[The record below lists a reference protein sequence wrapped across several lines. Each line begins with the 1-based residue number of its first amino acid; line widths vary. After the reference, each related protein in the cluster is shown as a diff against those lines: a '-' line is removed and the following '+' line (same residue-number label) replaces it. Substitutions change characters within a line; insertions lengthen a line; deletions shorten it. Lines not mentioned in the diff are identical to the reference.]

1 VKVRTA
7 EVEVAVI
14 GAVVINSYSILVL
27 LVGYPSIGPASVLKL
42 YS

>member
-14 GAVVINSYSILVL
+14 GVVINSYSILVL

-42 YS
+42 YR